1 MQIKDILSAGP
12 VIPVIVL
19 DELSHAVPLAKAF
32 VAGGVRVLEVTMRT
46 PVALDAVRAIKE
58 AVPQAIVGV
67 GTVTTAK
74 QIQACID
81 AGAQFAVSPASSMWL
96 LDAVK
101 DFGLPFLPGVMTP
114 SEVLVARESG
124 FNDLKFFPAQ
134 DAGGSGMVRALG
146 TVFPDIQFCPTGGI
160 TPSNAREYL
169 SLSNVACVGGSW
181 LAPKVLI
188 ESGDWSGIEQL
199 ARDSLTLRSGLERKP
214 VQEGK
219 ASWL

>member
-32 VAGGVRVLEVTMRT
+32 VAGGVRVLEVTLRT
-46 PVALDAVRAIKE
+46 PSALDAVRAIKE
-58 AVPQAIVGV
+58 TVPQAIVGV

-74 QIQACID
+74 QLQSAID

-124 FNDLKFFPAQ
+124 FVDLKFFPANE
-134 DAGGSGMVRALG
+134 AGGAGMVRALG
-146 TVFPDIQFCPTGGI
+146 SVFPDIRFCPTGGV

-169 SLSNVACVGGSW
+169 SLPNVACVGGSW
-181 LAPKVLI
+181 MAPKVLI
-188 ESGDWSGIEQL
+188 EAGDWGAIEQL
-199 ARDSLTLRSGLERKP
+199 ARDSQTLRSGFERN
-214 VQEGK
+214 VAQGSNS
-219 ASWL
+219 SWV